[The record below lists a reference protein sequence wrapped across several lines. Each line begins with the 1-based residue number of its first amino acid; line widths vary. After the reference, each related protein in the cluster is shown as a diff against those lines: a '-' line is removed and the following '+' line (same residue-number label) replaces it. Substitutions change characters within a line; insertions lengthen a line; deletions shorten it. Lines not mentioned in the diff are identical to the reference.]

1 MNFKSRL
8 KPSHTLVDL
17 TPLVDVIFLLLIFFV
32 VTSNILP
39 LKSLD
44 IENPRLDRDSPPLLT
59 QLLVVV
65 DAHQVIYVGSKKAIV
80 DLGSLKEALLHEV
93 QKFKAEG
100 GKDQPTVV
108 LSLDK
113 QVPYD
118 IFLKLLSRIMELQLP
133 LRLSYKGA
141 DDPV

>member
-44 IENPRLDRDSPPLLT
+44 IENPRLERDSPPLLT

-80 DLGSLKEALLHEV
+80 DLASLKEALVHEV
-93 QKFKAEG
+93 QKLKSEG
-100 GKDQPTVV
+100 GNDRPTVV
-108 LSLDK
+108 LSIDK

-118 IFLKLLSRIMELQLP
+118 IFLKLLSRTLELQLP